1 MTPGFDDK
9 NGWPGKWWR
18 WRWRWWWWW
27 YTCMTCWSDPRPGFV
42 PTNLKWRS
50 IASLVGIICSSAQP
64 SWNIWFNFILDAPTQ
79 SMPPYLVLVPPK
91 QPDSQCLGG
100 KVIQAQYC
108 GEKLTKFIFGTLW
121 FEVKWKQN
129 ERKKT
134 IKEQLPIYC
143 LSDPNDFPCQ
153 RKISYNF
160 PLVPKTPST
169 PSPPIFVSSYRFPP
183 FLCPG
188 GQIAVM
194 ELLSCSQPI
203 SNSTFSSDLVANNLP
218 DSLSMLPQFLEL
230 VKVKYEI
237 PF

>member
-1 MTPGFDDK
+1 ML
-9 NGWPGKWWR
+9 
-18 WRWRWWWWW
+18 
-27 YTCMTCWSDPRPGFV
+27 S
-42 PTNLKWRS
+42 
-50 IASLVGIICSSAQP
+50 
-64 SWNIWFNFILDAPTQ
+64 
-79 SMPPYLVLVPPK
+79 YLVLVPPK
-91 QPDSQCLGG
+91 QPDSQCLDG

-169 PSPPIFVSSYRFPP
+169 PSPPYICQFLPFPSVLMTWGADSSNGATE
-183 FLCPG
+183 LQPG
-188 GQIAVM
+188 YLQ
-194 ELLSCSQPI
+194 LW
-203 SNSTFSSDLVANNLP
+203 LP
-218 DSLSMLPQFLEL
+218 DLLTDRLIIMIISSCHWSFLHLVSLTLCSL
-230 VKVKYEI
+230 
-237 PF
+237 